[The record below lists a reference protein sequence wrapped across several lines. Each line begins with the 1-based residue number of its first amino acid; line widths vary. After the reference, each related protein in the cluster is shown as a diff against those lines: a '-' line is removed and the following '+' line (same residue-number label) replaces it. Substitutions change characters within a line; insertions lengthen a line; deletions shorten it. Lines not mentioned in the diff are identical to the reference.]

1 MEVNDIMTCIDRLPQ
16 GCSDKRYAEILKEL
30 PDECQSRIRKTFT
43 LNHYNRN
50 NVLSIMN
57 ISDEI

>member
-50 NVLSIMN
+50 NV
-57 ISDEI
+57 